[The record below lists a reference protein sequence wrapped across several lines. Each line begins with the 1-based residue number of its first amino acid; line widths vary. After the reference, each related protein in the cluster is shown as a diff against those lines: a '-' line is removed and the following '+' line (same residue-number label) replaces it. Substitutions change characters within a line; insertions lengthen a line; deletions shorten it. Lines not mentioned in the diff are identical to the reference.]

1 MINEV
6 IEKGSEDIVT
16 FGTADIEELLRIA
29 RKSKLNRARY
39 VMHRTNQDAV
49 QEMIIALTHQVYIK
63 PHKHLNKME
72 SFFIIEGNL
81 SIVFFDDAGVKI
93 DVVELDASK
102 NLKPVY
108 YRMNKPMW
116 HTVVVHSD
124 FAVILETTTGP
135 FKKSETEFAEWAPE
149 EFENDKISNFIES
162 LGLN

>member
-6 IEKGSEDIVT
+6 IKKGSEDIVT
-16 FGTADIEELLRIA
+16 LGTADIEELLRIA

-81 SIVFFDDAGVKI
+81 SIVFFDDAGVCSACNSFDDRS
-93 DVVELDASK
+93 DVDWDLRKKELQDLLEQYK
-102 NLKPVY
+102 NKDG
-108 YRMNKPMW
+108 N
-116 HTVVVHSD
+116 
-124 FAVILETTTGP
+124 
-135 FKKSETEFAEWAPE
+135 
-149 EFENDKISNFIES
+149 
-162 LGLN
+162 